1 MKYKQS
7 IIQLIS
13 MMLLTLVASTA
24 SAKIT
29 LALDR
34 TDIHENETFH
44 LRVQVEDSRTL
55 SAGASKNF
63 IPEAITIRSRQ
74 EFNSS
79 VIINGQYNS
88 QMGWDFEL
96 LAKEAGIYTIPA
108 LKIGNEHSDPF
119 TIRIMPQQDDIAD
132 TSNAKIKLRAKLSN
146 EEVYVQQ
153 QLMFTVRIY
162 RSVVARNQKI
172 TPIRVS
178 NALVEQLG
186 DNKTF
191 DVVQNGNNFRVV
203 EQRYAIFPQQSGE
216 MVIEPITYSATIL
229 EEDSG
234 RSPWQRSQLKPINLS
249 TQKYSVKV
257 KPKPQNA
264 AEPWLPASKLELEA
278 EWQPKNQTFRVGDP
292 ANLDFIIKGTG
303 LLKTQLPT
311 VTFPDQEG
319 VTIYRDT
326 PQYRQRIN
334 RFGVNSYHFE
344 KVAIIPN
351 QAGDITIP
359 EVKVPWWNVK
369 TDQQEYAVLPAQTIR
384 VEQSSQQIADN
395 KAQTVIPEAQ
405 QKAIQQKNSTTPS
418 VSTNNAETAGQ
429 STTYWQYISYGLAA
443 LWLLTLLLFIK
454 RRHNS
459 QVQGSHT
466 TETLQPAQEL
476 AQSSSLKDS
485 ISAAKSNNARATAQ
499 HLSAW
504 LMSKSSP
511 ASISNITQLIQLCRN
526 QNQPQLA
533 EELANLQQACY
544 SKSANELQSQRSWQG
559 QKLAKYLSA
568 FKWTRHNQND
578 KSLPGLYDKRH

>member
-13 MMLLTLVASTA
+13 MLLLTLAASTA

-34 TDIHENETFH
+34 TDIHANETFH
-44 LRVQVEDSRTL
+44 LRVQVEESSTL

-79 VIINGQYNS
+79 VIINGQYNA

-96 LAKEAGIYTIPA
+96 LAKEPGIYTIPA
-108 LKIGNEHSDPF
+108 LSIGNEHSEPF
-119 TIRIMPQQDDIAD
+119 TIRIMPQQDDIGDAA
-132 TSNAKIKLRAKLSN
+132 NAKIKLRAKLSD

-153 QLMFTVRIY
+153 QLMFTLRIY

-216 MVIEPITYSATIL
+216 MVIEPITYSATVL
-229 EEDSG
+229 EDSSG
-234 RSPWQRSQLKPINLS
+234 RSPWQRSQLKPISLS
-249 TQKYSVKV
+249 TQKYTIKV

-264 AEPWLPASKLELEA
+264 DEPWLPASNLELEA

-311 VTFPDQEG
+311 VSFPDQEG
-319 VTIYRDT
+319 ITIYRDT
-326 PQYRQRIN
+326 PQYHQRIN

-344 KVAIIPN
+344 KIAIIPN
-351 QAGDITIP
+351 QAGELTIP
-359 EVKVPWWNVK
+359 EVRVPWWNVK
-369 TDQQEYAVLPAQTIR
+369 TDQQEYAVLPAQTIK

-405 QKAIQQKNSTTPS
+405 QKAMQQKDTATPT
-418 VSTNNAETAGQ
+418 VSSNDTGTSSRSA
-429 STTYWQYISYGLAA
+429 TYWQYTSYGLFL
-443 LWLLTLLLFIK
+443 LWLLTLLLLIK
-454 RRHNS
+454 RRNKTPAKNVGSDEPNQQFNHNS
-459 QVQGSHT
+459 K
-466 TETLQPAQEL
+466 
-476 AQSSSLKDS
+476 LKDA
-485 ISAAKSNNARATAQ
+485 ISAAKSNNAKATAQ
-499 HLSAW
+499 HLTSW
-504 LMSKSSP
+504 LKNQANP
-511 ASISNITQLIQLCRN
+511 ASVNNITQLIQYCHSEH
-526 QNQPQLA
+526 QPELA

-544 SKSANELQSQRSWQG
+544 SKSANQSHSQHSWQG
-559 QKLAKYLSA
+559 QRLAQYLST
-568 FKWTRHNQND
+568 FKWTSQNQSAN
-578 KSLPGLYDKRH
+578 SLPGLYDKRL

>member
-44 LRVQVEDSRTL
+44 LRVQVEDSSTL

-132 TSNAKIKLRAKLSN
+132 TSNAKIKLRAKLSD

-476 AQSSSLKDS
+476 ALSSSLKDS

-504 LMSKSSP
+504 LKSQSSP

-544 SKSANELQSQRSWQG
+544 SKSANNLQSQRSWQG

-568 FKWTRHNQND
+568 FKWTPHNQND